1 MPLVLINVSS
11 KAGRRGL
18 LGEFTLTHSLGYSY
32 PSWYTSQR
40 ENLLRQI
47 REKNETIS
55 ILLNRLRNTSIA
67 TPISINAA
75 RLSLNPTEREMH
87 GEVLSWM
94 ERRHALT
101 TQASEKACV
110 QYDTS
115 QLEDDDM
122 YSSSEDDDDD
132 DGSEK
137 AVVRSTPVSHGPPNP
152 ALPEDLAPFS
162 FLASVSSHWN
172 KSSASSLTPDL
183 FGIANKRYFQPS
195 KSQEEIFFLCRHL
208 NKGFISGPYTDLNL
222 RRIVIEREMVPEILI
237 SGLISPQEAR
247 ELFEL

>member
-1 MPLVLINVSS
+1 LY
-11 KAGRRGL
+11 A
-18 LGEFTLTHSLGYSY
+18 
-32 PSWYTSQR
+32 SQR

-55 ILLNRLRNTSIA
+55 VLLHQLRNTSVA

-75 RLSLNPTEREMH
+75 RLSLKPTEREMH

-94 ERRHALT
+94 ERRQAVS

-110 QYDTS
+110 AYDTS

-122 YSSSEDDDDD
+122 YSSSEDDDENDE

-137 AVVRSTPVSHGPPNP
+137 AVMRSASAWHGPPVA
-152 ALPEDLAPFS
+152 ALPEDGAPLG
-162 FLASVSSHWN
+162 FLASFSSHWN
-172 KSSASSLTPDL
+172 NSSARSSSPLGTDV

-195 KSQEEIFFLCRHL
+195 GSYFFFHTGVLTQDPSR
-208 NKGFISGPYTDLNL
+208 PVY
-222 RRIVIEREMVPEILI
+222 R
-237 SGLISPQEAR
+237 
-247 ELFEL
+247 FEPSANCYRA